1 MHERRFPAAQA
12 QRLEDPSR
20 PTWLP
25 PAEILTATG
34 VRAGEVVADIGAGT
48 GYFAAP
54 IAQIVGAAGAVYAVD
69 AQPEMLE
76 WIQKKIEASGL
87 KNIQLVHADA
97 VATTLPDAACDL
109 YFIANVWHELD
120 DRQVVL
126 REARRILKAA
136 GRIAILDWRP
146 DVERVNG
153 PPLEHRLSTATAAD
167 DLRQAG
173 FHGLT
178 MRNVGQFSW
187 LVMAER

>member
-12 QRLEDPSR
+12 QRLEDPTR
-20 PTWLP
+20 PSWLP
-25 PAEILTATG
+25 PAQILTATG
-34 VRAGEVVADIGAGT
+34 VRAGEIVADVGAGT
-48 GYFAAP
+48 GYFAVP
-54 IAQIVGAAGAVYAVD
+54 MAQAVGAEGKVYAVD

-76 WIQKKIEASGL
+76 WIRKKIEAMGL
-87 KNIQLVHADA
+87 SNIQLVHAEA
-97 VATTLPDAACDL
+97 SSTMLPGDVCDL

-120 DRQVVL
+120 NRQAVL
-126 REARRILKAA
+126 GEARRILKPA

-153 PPLEHRLSTATAAD
+153 PPLEHRLTTDTAIG

-173 FHGLT
+173 FHG
-178 MRNVGQFSW
+178 MRTQNIGQYSW